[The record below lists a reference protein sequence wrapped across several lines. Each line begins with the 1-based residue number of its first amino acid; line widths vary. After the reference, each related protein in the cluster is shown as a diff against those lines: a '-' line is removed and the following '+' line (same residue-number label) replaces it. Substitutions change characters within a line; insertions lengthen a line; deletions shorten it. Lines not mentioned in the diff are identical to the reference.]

1 MDEEIWG
8 RGDWPIQ
15 KMGRDKRGIFFNEM
29 FVFLIIQDDFKKKL
43 IKLVNSRQNMT
54 QTFLGENR
62 KRGKEKKS
70 KIKIV
75 GLE

>member
-1 MDEEIWG
+1 MTS
-8 RGDWPIQ
+8 
-15 KMGRDKRGIFFNEM
+15 
-29 FVFLIIQDDFKKKL
+29 KKL
-43 IKLVNSRQNMT
+43 IELVNSRQNMT